1 MIQNVTEHF
10 LNVLMNMRT
19 KKMSQSVNQKARE
32 CLLDYL
38 GVTIGGKRCLQ
49 DRHSDLLESL
59 SDKSVVDF
67 AILFGFCAHELE
79 LDDGHRLG
87 MIHLEASIITA
98 VLVAA
103 KEEKLSAD
111 NVLCG
116 IVMGYEAAVRCA
128 RAIQPGH
135 KIRGYHVSG
144 TCGTIGSAM
153 GVAFACGYSKE
164 QLKSTL
170 ACAASSAAGLLA
182 VGR

>member
-10 LNVLMNMRT
+10 LTVLMNMRT

-87 MIHLEASIITA
+87 MIHLGASIITA

-111 NVLCG
+111 DVLCG

-135 KIRGYHVSG
+135 KVYV
-144 TCGTIGSAM
+144 
-153 GVAFACGYSKE
+153 
-164 QLKSTL
+164 L
-170 ACAASSAAGLLA
+170 
-182 VGR
+182 